1 VPPTEREGDIGGG
14 EEQAMAASR
23 ARLIATDWNTI
34 RYELLNTRIADLG
47 LALRASPMD
56 PMVRTL
62 YREMAERKLKF
73 RPPVY
78 LTDSWGCPN
87 EVPVIGVPF
96 YLSDRRLMRIEEE
109 QTGEIEDA
117 RMIMMLLRHEAGH
130 AVNYAYRLWERRGWS
145 DTFGRFTKPY
155 RDAFNPNPYSR
166 DFVRHLPHSLY
177 GGSYAQKHPDEDFAE
192 TFAVWLTP
200 RSGWRRKYRTWPA
213 HRKLLFVDRV
223 MRGIRAQAPVSSG
236 SRLLNPVDELTMP
249 LAQHYGQRA
258 ERYRAAAQG
267 YVDDKLAA
275 AFPPV
280 KGRGAADAAD
290 LVARHRDSL
299 LSSVSRWSNLD
310 QVEVVAILDK
320 LDERSRSLH
329 LRYAARE
336 SEAKLM
342 ELASLAT
349 SLAVDF
355 SYTGRFTV

>member
-1 VPPTEREGDIGGG
+1 
-14 EEQAMAASR
+14 MSASR
-23 ARLIATDWNTI
+23 ARLIATDWNTV
-34 RYELLNTRIADLG
+34 RYELLNTRICDLG
-47 LALRASPMD
+47 LVLRGSFIE
-56 PMVRTL
+56 PMVRKL
-62 YREMAERKLKF
+62 YRELADKKLKF

-96 YLSDRRLMRIEEE
+96 YLGDRRLMRIEEE

-130 AVNYAYRLWERRGWS
+130 ALNYAYRLWERKGWS
-145 DTFGRFTKPY
+145 DTFGRFSKPY

-192 TFAVWLTP
+192 TFAVWMTP

-223 MRGIRAQAPVSSG
+223 MRTVRSRSPVADG
-236 SRLLNPVDELTMP
+236 SHLLNPVEELTMP

-267 YVDDKLAA
+267 YVDDKLCA
-275 AFPPV
+275 AFPAV
-280 KGRGAADAAD
+280 RGRRTLDADA
-290 LVARHRDSL
+290 LVAAQKDNL
-299 LSSVSRWSNLD
+299 LSCVSRWSNLD

-320 LDERSRSLH
+320 IEERARALH
-329 LRYAARE
+329 LRYPARE
-336 SEAKLM
+336 RDAKLT

>member
-1 VPPTEREGDIGGG
+1 M
-14 EEQAMAASR
+14 AAASR

-34 RYELLNTRIADLG
+34 RYELLNTRIRDLG
-47 LALRASPMD
+47 LAVRSSPIE
-56 PMVRTL
+56 PMVRKL
-62 YREMAERKLKF
+62 YRELADKKFKF
-73 RPPVY
+73 RPAVY

-96 YLSDRRLMRIEEE
+96 YLADRRLMRIEEE
-109 QTGEIEDA
+109 QTGEIEDP

-130 AVNYAYRLWERRGWS
+130 AVNYAYRLWERGGWS
-145 DTFGRFTKPY
+145 ETFGRFSKPY

-192 TFAVWLTP
+192 TFAVWMTP

-213 HRKLLFVDRV
+213 YRKLLFVDRL
-223 MRGIRAQAPVSSG
+223 MRAVRTRPPVTSAT
-236 SRLLNPVDELTMP
+236 RLLNPVEELDLP

-267 YVDDKLAA
+267 YVDDKLTA
-275 AFPPV
+275 AFPAV
-280 KGRGAADAAD
+280 RGRGLADAAD
-290 LVARHRDSL
+290 LVAGHKDNL

-320 LDERSRSLH
+320 LDERARALH

-336 SEAKLM
+336 RDAKLT
-342 ELASLAT
+342 ELSSLAT